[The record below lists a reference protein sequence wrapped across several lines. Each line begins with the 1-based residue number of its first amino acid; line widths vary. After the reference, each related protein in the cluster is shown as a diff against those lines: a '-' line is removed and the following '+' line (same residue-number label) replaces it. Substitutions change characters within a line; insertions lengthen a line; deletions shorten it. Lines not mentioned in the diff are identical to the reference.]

1 MVSEIAK
8 NDDRRVIKEAIIFYD
23 NQREPKVFK

>member
-1 MVSEIAK
+1 MV
-8 NDDRRVIKEAIIFYD
+8 FYD